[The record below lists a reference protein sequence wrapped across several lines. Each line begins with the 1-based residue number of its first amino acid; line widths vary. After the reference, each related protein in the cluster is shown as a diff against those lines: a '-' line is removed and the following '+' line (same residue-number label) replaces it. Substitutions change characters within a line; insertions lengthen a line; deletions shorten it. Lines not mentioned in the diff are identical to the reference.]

1 MECINNFITNEER
14 LELLQWVDVNR
25 NNLTPN
31 MAGPYRNYCKIHRST
46 NNDVAVKI
54 ENRIKDR
61 FNLNKDNVK
70 RQLLGS
76 FMSVI
81 SPKGFVHFHTDA
93 TEQGEHHRFNLVIQK
108 PESGGTP
115 IYNNEELE
123 WENGDLLCY
132 RPDVY
137 RHGSVI
143 VGGKLDRIVLSCGW
157 LILEQK
163 E

>member
-1 MECINNFITNEER
+1 MELIKGFVSEEER
-14 LELLQWVDVNR
+14 FELLSWVDINRVN
-25 NNLTPN
+25 LKPN
-31 MAGPYRNYCKIHRST
+31 RAGPHRNTCNIDKSS
-46 NNDVAVKI
+46 NNDIAVKI

-81 SPKGFVHFHTDA
+81 SPKGFVHFHTDQM
-93 TEQGEHHRFNLVIQK
+93 ESGEHHRFNLVIQK

-115 IYNNEELE
+115 IYAGKELD

-132 RPDVY
+132 RPD
-137 RHGSVI
+137 RNLHGSKVVKGSI
-143 VGGKLDRIVLSCGW
+143 DRIVMSCGW
-157 LILEQK
+157 VIS
-163 E
+163 